1 MACETLTTSAKLT
14 RYAAQLNAKDLQ
26 PRPKV
31 VPRHIGDA
39 AGHSVESITRGLRAA
54 NYKIVT
60 VPLREY
66 QSSGASVAARSAVR
80 GLPIAVLAPLSGMLK
95 DFFVCFSDHICKF
108 PTHSLCRILSGAS
121 EALSYSLLGL
131 RNSMRPDIR
140 KEAEASL
147 RGLNLE

>member
-1 MACETLTTSAKLT
+1 MNSEIFTQLFCLSKLACETLTTSAKLT
-14 RYAAQLNAKDLQ
+14 KYAANQLNAKDLQ

-66 QSSGASVAARSAVR
+66 QSSGASGAARSAVK

-95 DFFVCFSDHICKF
+95 DSLVCI
-108 PTHSLCRILSGAS
+108 
-121 EALSYSLLGL
+121 
-131 RNSMRPDIR
+131 
-140 KEAEASL
+140 
-147 RGLNLE
+147 